1 MPTLESPK
9 QEMARALYVKI
20 VIIREIKKE
29 ENREKQ
35 KGLSFS
41 SFCDHVNFT
50 PGVSTSGVLF
60 INMCITNSL
69 HYKYYII

>member
-9 QEMARALYVKI
+9 QEMVRVLYVKT
-20 VIIREIKKE
+20 VIIREIKRE
-29 ENREKQ
+29 GHREKLI
-35 KGLSFS
+35 GLSFS

-50 PGVSTSGVLF
+50 PGVSTLGVLF

-69 HYKYYII
+69 HSKYYII